1 MEQFYKDFGFVI
13 GFMVIVL
20 IWNMA
25 FGEKGTFYF
34 LLLVLLGMLVL
45 KSDAMAKF
53 LNETFVF
60 KEKE

>member
-45 KSDAMAKF
+45 KSDEMAKF